1 MSEPGCWERD
11 GRWPLGNK
19 GIHTAG
25 FLSHVASMIHL
36 YPAMPWQLGLA
47 EMDIRI
53 HSTRVQTLNSGSWTL
68 ALGGPDMGHCPGP
81 RAVSGT
87 SVGGVDYPSLSDS
100 AMMCL
105 ALPLNSVFWK
115 LVPFAGLLTLCAPS
129 FSISQLLHTLN
140 FGHSHATIPLP
151 PLGLLLT
158 SLYLWLPILFLF
170 PN

>member
-1 MSEPGCWERD
+1 MGTR
-11 GRWPLGNK
+11 GY
-19 GIHTAG
+19 ITAG

-36 YPAMPWQLGLA
+36 YTAMPWQLGLA
-47 EMDIRI
+47 EMNIRI

-68 ALGGPDMGHCPGP
+68 ALGGLDMGHCPGP
-81 RAVSGT
+81 WVVSGT
-87 SVGGVDYPSLSDS
+87 SMAGVDYPSLSGS
-100 AMMCL
+100 AMMCF

-115 LVPFAGLLTLCAPS
+115 LIPSAGPLTLCAPS
-129 FSISQLLHTLN
+129 FSISQVLHTLN

-151 PLGLLLT
+151 PLGLLLP